1 MWHLLYQKEN
11 EILSLSLWFLV
22 QSTVEAVQFLYQIGF
37 PCLKYKGVLALYFF
51 QCFKLEGT
59 FKFETLWPRLVKYSP
74 DGSVTTSLLG

>member
-22 QSTVEAVQFLYQIGF
+22 QSTVEAVKFLYQIGF
-37 PCLKYKGVLALYFF
+37 PCLKYKGVLLFTF
-51 QCFKLEGT
+51 SSTCP
-59 FKFETLWPRLVKYSP
+59 FKFETLWPRFVKCSP